1 MFQKNSD
8 CRETAAIHIAKYEKY
23 LSQSDLNLLSEI
35 LEIKTGQKFKHSNV
49 FSDFSSD
56 FSDQTVFEFSQ
67 RIEKRAACFRGKC
80 LDRIHEIIRH
90 HSDRH
95 YRDKF
100 IKVLIKA
107 YDKFER
113 AAAGRDFI

>member
-8 CRETAAIHIAKYEKY
+8 CRETAAIHIAKYEY
-23 LSQSDLNLLSEI
+23 LLTADDIAILSAE
-35 LEIKTGQKFKHSNV
+35 LQQKDGSRFCHRQIFTDFSLQ
-49 FSDFSSD
+49 FSDE
-56 FSDQTVFEFSQ
+56 TVQMIS
-67 RIEKRAACFRGKC
+67 RNIERRAAYFRGKC

-100 IKVLIKA
+100 IKILIKA

-113 AAAGRDFI
+113 PAAGLDFI

>member
-8 CRETAAIHIAKYEKY
+8 CRETAVVHIAKYEHLLTVDDIKI
-23 LSQSDLNLLSEI
+23 LSVELQ
-35 LEIKTGQKFKHSNV
+35 QKDGSRFSHRQIFTDFSLQ
-49 FSDFSSD
+49 FSDE
-56 FSDQTVFEFSQ
+56 TVQ
-67 RIEKRAACFRGKC
+67 MIAKNIERRAARFRGKC

-100 IKVLIKA
+100 IAVLIKA

-113 AAAGRDFI
+113 PAAGLDFI

>member
-8 CRETAAIHIAKYEKY
+8 CRETAAIHIAKYEH
-23 LSQSDLNLLSEI
+23 LLTADDIAILSEE
-35 LEIKTGQKFKHSNV
+35 LQKKDGSRFSHRQIFTDFSLK
-49 FSDFSSD
+49 FSDE
-56 FSDQTVFEFSQ
+56 TVKMMS
-67 RIEKRAACFRGKC
+67 RNIERRAACFRGKC

-100 IKVLIKA
+100 IAVLIKA

-113 AAAGRDFI
+113 PAAGLDFI